1 MGMLMMEADMSW
13 QLLPPA
19 LTNDEWNI
27 LGGFELFLGYRE
39 SESSQ
44 IKVAKFEENI
54 AEGKMDPDILSALN
68 LLKASFQSTF
78 INSRFITAQSR
89 HCLQRE
95 ESRTRCELLQSK

>member
-27 LGGFELFLGYRE
+27 LGGFEFFLGYRE
-39 SESSQ
+39 SESRQ

-68 LLKASFQSTF
+68 NIESFVSINIHQLQVYHSTISALF
-78 INSRFITAQSR
+78 AKRRVKNPLWVAA
-89 HCLQRE
+89 E
-95 ESRTRCELLQSK
+95 